1 MNQNR
6 KLQTVLVIL
15 ILLPLTLTGCGF
27 KDIDKRIF
35 VVSVGIDPAKNSDK
49 KFLISLKLAVPNV
62 QEVSNEFLI
71 ISEEGDT
78 IAEAVRIIKAQ
89 VDKELDFSHAKLIVY
104 NEKILKPEIEKNLYY
119 WFIRRRDFQEMSW
132 VAIGKPSA
140 LEVLKLKPKTERLPS
155 NSLFLI
161 LGKDGSESTYV
172 ISEFL
177 FDFKRRFSEK
187 GIDPLLPIIEVKKNL
202 FEIDK
207 VGLLDKKGLKL
218 KFTPKETMF
227 LNFFLNEEPKTA
239 LKIENGDQSFVI
251 DIQGVKTNY
260 KLMTDHQKQPYIK
273 VDLKVRGRIEEA
285 LFNVNNKHLRH
296 YEKMAKTFTKKQVK
310 DLLVKLQKSK
320 VDPIGFGLRYRSRHF
335 EKDDWE
341 TWERLYPEI
350 KFKVNADIQIMD
362 TGLVE

>member
-1 MNQNR
+1 MNHSR
-6 KLQTVLVIL
+6 KLQTLLFTL
-15 ILLPLTLTGCGF
+15 ILLPILLSGCGF

-35 VVSVGIDPAKNSDK
+35 VVSVGVDPAINSDK
-49 KFLISLKLAVPNV
+49 KFLVSLKLAVPNV
-62 QEVSNEFLI
+62 QEVSNEFVI

-78 IAEAVRIIKAQ
+78 IAEAVRILKAE

-104 NEKILKPEIEKNLYY
+104 NEKMLKPEIEKNLYY

-140 LEVLKLKPKTERLPS
+140 KEVLKLKPKTERLPS

-172 ISEFL
+172 LPEFL

-187 GIDPLLPIIEVKKNL
+187 GIDPFLPIIEIKKKH
-202 FEIDK
+202 FKIDK

-218 KFTPKETMF
+218 KFTPKETMI

-239 LKIENGDQSFVI
+239 LKVENGDQPFVI
-251 DIQGVKTNY
+251 DVQGVKTNY
-260 KLMTDHQKQPYIK
+260 KLMTDNLKQPYIK
-273 VDLKVRGRIEEA
+273 VDIKLQGRMEEA
-285 LFNVNNKHLRH
+285 LFNVNNADLRQ
-296 YEKMAKTFTKKQVK
+296 YEKMANTYTKKQVH
-310 DLLVKLQKSK
+310 DVLVKLQKSK

-335 EKDDWE
+335 EKDDWK
-341 TWERLYPEI
+341 TWERMYPEI
-350 KFKVNADIQIMD
+350 KFKVNADVQIKD

>member
-1 MNQNR
+1 MSHYR
-6 KLQTVLVIL
+6 KFQGVLFVL
-15 ILLPLTLTGCGF
+15 ILLPLTLIGCGF

-35 VVSVGIDPAKNSDK
+35 VVSVGVDPAKNSDK
-49 KFLISLKLAVPNV
+49 KFLISLKLAIPNV
-62 QEVSNEFLI
+62 QEVSNEFLV

-78 IAEAVRIIKAQ
+78 IAEAVRILKAK

-104 NEKILKPEIEKNLYY
+104 NEKVLKPDLEANLYY

-140 LEVLKLKPKTERLPS
+140 LEVLKVKPKTERLPS

-161 LGKDGSESTYV
+161 LGKDGSESSYV

-177 FDFKRRFSEK
+177 FDFKKRFSEK
-187 GIDPLLPIIEVKKNL
+187 GFDPLLPIIEVKRNL

-218 KFTPKETMF
+218 QFNPKETMI

-239 LKIENGDQSFVI
+239 LKVENGDQSFVI
-251 DIQGVKTNY
+251 DVQGVKTNY
-260 KLMTDHQKQPYIK
+260 KLMTDNQKQPYIK
-273 VDLKVRGRIEEA
+273 VDIKLQGRIEEA
-285 LFNVNNKHLRH
+285 LFSVNNKDLRQ
-296 YEKMAKTFTKKQVK
+296 YEKMANTFTKKQVH
-310 DLLVKLQKSK
+310 DVLVKLQKSK

-350 KFKVNADIQIMD
+350 KFKVNADVQIKD

>member
-1 MNQNR
+1 MNHDR
-6 KLQTVLVIL
+6 KFLAYLFIL
-15 ILLPLTLTGCGF
+15 ILLTPSLSGCGF

-35 VVSVGIDPAKNSDK
+35 VVSVGVDPAKNSDK

-62 QEVSNEFLI
+62 QEVSNEFVI

-78 IAEAVRIIKAQ
+78 IAEAVRIMKAE

-104 NEKILKPEIEKNLYY
+104 NEKILKPELEKNLYY

-177 FDFKRRFSEK
+177 FDFKKRFSEK

-218 KFTPKETMF
+218 KFNPKETMM
-227 LNFFLNEEPKTA
+227 LNFFLNEVPKTA

-260 KLMTDHQKQPYIK
+260 KLMTENRKQPYIK
-273 VDLKVRGRIEEA
+273 VDIKLQGRIEEA
-285 LFNVNNKHLRH
+285 LFNVNNKDLRQ
-296 YEKMAKTFTKKQVK
+296 YEKMANTYTKKLVH
-310 DLLVKLQKSK
+310 DVLVKLQKSQ

-350 KFKVNADIQIMD
+350 TFKVNANVQIKD

>member
-1 MNQNR
+1 MSHYR
-6 KLQTVLVIL
+6 KLLGVLF
-15 ILLPLTLTGCGF
+15 ILLLLPTTLSGCGF

-35 VVSVGIDPAKNSDK
+35 VVSVGVDPAKNSDK
-49 KFLISLKLAVPNV
+49 KFLVTLKLAIPNV

-71 ISEEGDT
+71 IAEEGDT
-78 IAEAVRIIKAQ
+78 IAEAVRIMKAK

-140 LEVLKLKPKTERLPS
+140 QEVLKLKPKSERLPS

-161 LGKDGSESTYV
+161 LGKDGSESAYV
-172 ISEFL
+172 IAEFL
-177 FDFKRRFSEK
+177 FDFKKRFSEK
-187 GIDPLLPIIEVKKNL
+187 GLDPLLPIIEVKKNI

-218 KFTPKETMF
+218 QLSPKETMI
-227 LNFFLNEEPKTA
+227 LNFFVNEEPKTA
-239 LKIENGDQSFVI
+239 LKIENGEQSFVI

-260 KLMTDHQKQPYIK
+260 KLMTDSLKQPYIK
-273 VDLKVRGRIEEA
+273 VDIKLQGRIEEA
-285 LFNVNNKHLRH
+285 LFDVSNKNLRQ
-296 YEKMAKTFTKKQVK
+296 YEKMANTFTKKQVR
-310 DLLVKLQKSK
+310 DVLVKLQKSK
-320 VDPIGFGLRYRSRHF
+320 VDPLGFGLRYRSRHF

-350 KFKVNADIQIMD
+350 KFKVNADVQIKD

>member
-1 MNQNR
+1 MNHYL
-6 KLQTVLVIL
+6 KLQGVLFIL
-15 ILLPLTLTGCGF
+15 ILLTPSLSGCGF

-35 VVSVGIDPAKNSDK
+35 VVSVGVDPAKNSDK

-62 QEVSNEFLI
+62 QEVSNEFVI

-78 IAEAVRIIKAQ
+78 IAEAVRIMKAE

-104 NEKILKPEIEKNLYY
+104 NEKILKPEIDKNLYY

-132 VAIGKPSA
+132 VTIGKPSA

-177 FDFKRRFSEK
+177 FDFKKRFSEK
-187 GIDPLLPIIEVKKNL
+187 GMDPFLPIIEVKKDL
-202 FEIDK
+202 FEVDK
-207 VGLLDKKGLKL
+207 VGLLDKKGLKI
-218 KFTPKETMF
+218 KFTPKETMI

-239 LKIENGDQSFVI
+239 LKIVNGEQSFVI

-260 KLMTDHQKQPYIK
+260 KIMTDNQKQPYIK
-273 VDLKVRGRIEEA
+273 VDIDLQGRIEEA
-285 LFNVNNKHLRH
+285 LFDVNNKDLRK
-296 YEKMAKTFTKKQVK
+296 YEKMANTYTKKQVY
-310 DLLVKLQKSK
+310 DVLVKLQKSK

-341 TWERLYPEI
+341 TWMRLYPEI
-350 KFKVNADIQIMD
+350 KFKVNANVQIKD
-362 TGLVE
+362 TGLIE